1 MKPQTELLR
10 IAKDFETG
18 EISLDT
24 NKKVFG
30 RGAYICR
37 CEACLKLA
45 VKKKALERSFKGPM
59 QEMYSLI
66 QSEINVLGESADE
79 Q

>member
-1 MKPQTELLR
+1 MKPQRELLR

-18 EISLDT
+18 EVSLDT

-37 CEACLKLA
+37 CEDCVKLA
-45 VKKKALERSFKGPM
+45 LKRKALERSFKGPM
-59 QEMYSLI
+59 QEMYNSIL
-66 QSEINVLGESADE
+66 SEINMLGENADE